1 MPTNITSNYSGE
13 VLEALLTQAT
23 TGNELVAG
31 GHIRLE
37 PNVQTKFHIPR
48 LKAGSML
55 QKRKEQPTSADSKG
69 DFNYDEKTIVV
80 NEFMA
85 YTEFNPR
92 SFEKIWRPYQPK
104 GPLVFSELAPHVQN
118 ALLAEMAKVVDF
130 ELGEYFVTGEFG
142 AGDNQ
147 LFNGI
152 LTIIKGDAEVIKVP
166 TPVAITQDNV
176 IAKLKASYAALPKAV
191 KKQKNLKCF
200 MSMEDA
206 ELYDDALSAQPNKGK
221 NWTDKNPERFK
232 SKPIVALASWP
243 KDVIVWAVASTSLDT
258 NLWGAVAYSEDDDVI
273 QIDKVT
279 NAGERYFFKM
289 LLKAETQVAFGDEIV
304 LYDART

>member
-1 MPTNITSNYSGE
+1 
-13 VLEALLTQAT
+13 
-23 TGNELVAG
+23 
-31 GHIRLE
+31 
-37 PNVQTKFHIPR
+37 
-48 LKAGSML
+48 ML

-69 DFNYDEKTIVV
+69 DFNIDEKTIVP

-92 SFEKIWRPYQPK
+92 SFENIWRPWQPK
-104 GPLVFSELAPHVQN
+104 GPLVFAELPPHVQN
-118 ALLAEMAKVVDF
+118 ALLAELAKVVDF
-130 ELGEYFVTGEFG
+130 ELGDYFVNGEFG
-142 AGDNQ
+142 AADNQ

-152 LTIIKGDAEVIKVP
+152 LTIIENDAEVIKVAS
-166 TPVAITQDNV
+166 PVAITQDNV
-176 IAKLKASYAALPKAV
+176 IAKLKASYARVPKAV

-221 NWTDKNPERFK
+221 NWTEKNPERFK
-232 SKPIVALASWP
+232 AKPIVALASWP
-243 KDVIVWAVASTSLDT
+243 KDVIVWAVGSTSLDT

-289 LLKAETQVAFGDEIV
+289 LMKAETQTAFGDEIV
-304 LYDART
+304 LYDGRTSG